1 MPKGIN
7 SYIMAKTPSKT
18 KPVQELESESESEF
32 MVREP
37 YAVWELTTAAHRI
50 AYGLPSAVL
59 ESIRD
64 ELELTLEE
72 LSTLVAI
79 PVRTLARRKK
89 ERVLAAD
96 ESERAYR
103 IGRLIDIATGVL
115 GDLEEARTWV
125 KEPNF
130 ALGGET
136 PLSYMNTE
144 PGARLVERQLF
155 QIAHGITV

>member
-7 SYIMAKTPSKT
+7 SKIMAKNPSKT
-18 KPVQELESESESEF
+18 KPVQEPESEF

-37 YAVWELTTAAHRI
+37 YAAWDLTTAAHKI